1 MTYRFGRLRW
11 LPLALLLIAADDP
24 SDVVAQRGDI
34 KMTAAEVT
42 ALLDIADPATK
53 AQLQSNPATLAE
65 FVRDRLLRRSLL
77 VEAKTVNWDQNP
89 QVIARVEDAREAVIV
104 QTYVSSKTQAN
115 MTPPTEAEINAA
127 YEGNK
132 ARFAVP
138 KQYNLAQIAILVPA
152 GSTKEQEEQIKK
164 KVQDLRQQALK
175 PKADFADIA
184 RKNSQDK
191 ASVERGGDLGWVRED
206 LLIPPIRTA
215 VASMTDNAISEPIR
229 SQDSWHLVKLIG
241 TKPPGIL
248 PLDQV
253 RPALEQAVR
262 QARAQQVARADIDEQ
277 LRREPIQLNE
287 IELGKRFLQR

>member
-1 MTYRFGRLRW
+1 MTHRFGRLAW
-11 LPLALLLIAADDP
+11 LPLALLLIAADAP
-24 SDVVAQRGDI
+24 SDIVAQRGDI

-53 AQLQSNPATLAE
+53 AQIQSNPAALAE

-77 VEAKTVNWDQNP
+77 VEAKAANWDQNP
-89 QVIARVEDAREAVIV
+89 QVIARVEDGREAVIV
-104 QTYVSSKTQAN
+104 QTYVSSKTQPN

-152 GSTKEQEEQIKK
+152 GSTKEQDEQIRK

-191 ASVERGGDLGWVRED
+191 GSVERGGDLGWVRED
-206 LLIPPIRTA
+206 QLIPPIRSA
-215 VASMTDNAISEPIR
+215 VASMADNAISEPIR
-229 SQDSWHLVKLIG
+229 GQDSWHLVKLIG
-241 TKPPGIL
+241 TRPPGVL

-253 RPALEQAVR
+253 KPALEQAVR
-262 QARAQQVARADIDEQ
+262 QARAQQVARAYIDEQ